1 MSDPN
6 SNLSGTG
13 REAGKDAKQSAERL
27 AEDARSTA
35 EKLSGRARDEAW
47 SQAERARSGVATEM
61 SGIADALRR
70 AAEDMR
76 SGSPQERTFGQIA
89 ESLAD
94 ASETIR
100 DRDVGQLAG
109 DVSDFARR
117 NPLAFLGGAAL
128 AGFAATR
135 FAMATARTPRDNR
148 AGGGLD
154 SSRSSGTTSAG
165 GSGGTYGGTTPG
177 GTPDR
182 DRIPA
187 PATAPAGTTPGT
199 GAPATATPSP
209 TATKTPGDY

>member
-6 SNLSGTG
+6 SNLSETG

-27 AEDARSTA
+27 AEDARATA

-70 AAEDMR
+70 AAQEMR

-94 ASETIR
+94 ASDTIR
-100 DRDVGQLAG
+100 DRDVGELANE
-109 DVSDFARR
+109 VSRFARR

-135 FAMATARTPRDNR
+135 FAKASARTPRDSR
-148 AGGGLD
+148 VGGD
-154 SSRSSGTTSAG
+154 PESSRSSGTTSVG
-165 GSGGTYGGTTPG
+165 GAYSGAMPG

>member
-6 SNLSGTG
+6 SNLSETG

-35 EKLSGRARDEAW
+35 EDLGNQARDEAW
-47 SQAERARSGVATEM
+47 SQAERARSGVASEV

-70 AAEDMR
+70 AAGEMR

-89 ESLAD
+89 EGLAD
-94 ASETIR
+94 MSETIQ

-117 NPLAFLGGAAL
+117 NPIAFLGGAAL

-135 FAMATARTPRDNR
+135 FVKASARSPRDTR
-148 AGGGLD
+148 GDGELS
-154 SSRSSGTTSAG
+154 SSRSTGTAPVAG
-165 GSGGTYGGTTPG
+165 GTGTYSGGMPG
-177 GTPDR
+177 GTPDN
-182 DRIPA
+182 DRTPG
-187 PATAPAGTTPGT
+187 PATAPASTTPGT
-199 GAPATATPSP
+199 GAAATATPSP
-209 TATKTPGDY
+209 TATKTRGDY